1 MKRLLLP
8 VLVAFSSLL
17 TVSAAAKLNVLM
29 IAIDD
34 LRPSIGCYG
43 DPNAKTPHMDALAA
57 RGLRFERAYCQQA
70 LCSPSRISLLSGRR
84 PSTSKI
90 YTIGPTL
97 RSAMPDITT
106 LPQHF
111 KNEGYF
117 TRSLGK
123 VYHVGI
129 DDLAS
134 WSLPSWQS
142 PKARQKTRHRAQARH
157 EPWVR
162 VPAIVHATA
171 KNSAPQA
178 STVGTTKARS
188 RNSLRCSHEVSG
200 TSTQP

>member
-1 MKRLLLP
+1 MKYPLLL
-8 VLVAFSSLL
+8 LTLL
-17 TVSAAAKLNVLM
+17 AAALHAAESKRLNVLM

-34 LRPSIGCYG
+34 LRPAIGCYG
-43 DPNAKTPHMDALAA
+43 DPNAKTPNMDALAA

-123 VYHVGI
+123 VYHV
-129 DDLAS
+129 
-134 WSLPSWQS
+134 
-142 PKARQKTRHRAQARH
+142 
-157 EPWVR
+157 
-162 VPAIVHATA
+162 
-171 KNSAPQA
+171 
-178 STVGTTKARS
+178 
-188 RNSLRCSHEVSG
+188 
-200 TSTQP
+200 